1 MAIKRWNGPIIIDK
15 ETAKEM
21 AKKEPC
27 SEYQKRCADFV
38 SKFPSPILHRSALM
52 SSIEKEIDKFEKE
65 CCNECDPYNIAYGE
79 GIVKGLYIAL
89 GIVEKGKL

>member
-1 MAIKRWNGPIIIDK
+1 
-15 ETAKEM
+15 M
-21 AKKEPC
+21 AKKEPY
-27 SEYQKRCADFV
+27 SEHQKRYADSV
-38 SKFPSPILHRSALM
+38 SNFPSPILHRSALM

-65 CCNECDPYNIAYGE
+65 CYDECDPYNIAYGE

>member
-1 MAIKRWNGPIIIDK
+1 MAIRRWS
-15 ETAKEM
+15 A
-21 AKKEPC
+21 
-27 SEYQKRCADFV
+27 
-38 SKFPSPILHRSALM
+38 PILNRTTLM